1 MGMSSF
7 IVFKQGESKSAN
19 SLLSTI
25 KNICIK
31 ENLFFDSDDEK
42 YDIEGV
48 LKYTR
53 IYISDKPFKEDY
65 SRTISFSLY
74 DEPYDFQ
81 IVNFDWDNM
90 QNEYFKAI
98 VSDDFDEN
106 EDLLFQ
112 FLFALLNEISDAKV
126 WIEEDWFYT
135 LEDLERIKDS
145 YNNSWCYTD
154 PKDV

>member
-1 MGMSSF
+1 MSISSF
-7 IVFKQGESKSAN
+7 IVFKCKKSTPAYN
-19 SLLSTI
+19 LLNRI
-25 KNICIK
+25 KTFCT
-31 ENLFFDSDDEK
+31 EEALFFDSDDEK

-53 IYISDKPFKEDY
+53 IYISDKPFKEHY

-81 IVNFDWDNM
+81 FVTFDWDNM

-98 VSDDFDEN
+98 VSDDFDDN

-112 FLFALLNEISDAKV
+112 VLLAFLSEFPDSKV
-126 WIEEDWFYT
+126 WIEEEWFYT
-135 LEDLERIKDS
+135 LPDLKRIKKS
-145 YNNSWCYTD
+145 YNNSWCYMG
-154 PKDV
+154 PRMI